1 MYYDSR
7 DERDSLAGDTLICCL
22 DNGVWTPLPTYLPPS
37 RSFAVAPLDDGTA
50 GSLSPYRDGLRAEFY
65 MVCWIPRKG

>member
-1 MYYDSR
+1 DSH
-7 DERDSLAGDTLICCL
+7 DERDSLAGDLLICRL
-22 DNGVWTPLPTYLPPS
+22 ENGVWAPLPTYLPPG
-37 RSFAVAPLDDGTA
+37 RPFAAAPLDDGTA